1 MSRSFEQTN
10 PDKPLGGRYK
20 VIEELGA
27 GGFGQTFLAEDLHL
41 PGHPRC
47 VVKQLK
53 PKTQDPKS
61 FRMARRLLDREAEV
75 LYQLG
80 NHDQIPRLLAHF
92 EDNEEFYLAQELV
105 DGEPLTQ
112 ELAGGQPWPESQVI
126 ALLEDILQVLAF
138 VHEQQ
143 VIHRDLKPPNL
154 IRRHE
159 DGKIVL
165 IDFGAVK
172 QVSAQSVSLDTAQT
186 NLTISIGTQGY
197 MPNEQ
202 LAGTP
207 RFSSDVYA
215 VGMLG
220 IQALTGVHP
229 KRLKEDIRTGEIDW
243 REHAPHATAK
253 LADILDQMV
262 RYDCR
267 DRYPTA
273 VEALLALQSLTAAPD
288 ESAPQPSSEATKATP
303 SHSLLVPSTSQE
315 PTESDNEQEPTQI
328 WVPTEAA
335 DAGTDQL
342 STQIWVPTELP
353 VEKADSAESTGQTV
367 APPQQEPSDH
377 LGISAPTSTTSELIQ
392 RLFVKPWLMLA
403 VLAAVGVTFA
413 IIKPVIPPHWA
424 GQTADHGDAPAAS
437 PTASAASKPTATRR
451 LSRIKPKMA
460 ELLIQAEGLRE
471 AGEYQQAMEIYDQMI
486 ALKPNKETL
495 VKAYWGR
502 CDSLNKLQKPA
513 EAIVA
518 CNDALAVIPKY
529 PKALRSKGN
538 AFDQQKQT
546 IEALEF
552 YEKATRVEPDFAEA
566 WIDRGVALQ
575 SLGRSWEAL
584 DALDKA
590 IALNRDSAKAWSTK
604 GEALANLGRLQEAIE
619 ALDKAL
625 QLKPDN
631 PEAIKKLREQTQKE
645 LGR

>member
-10 PDKPLGGRYK
+10 SDKPLGGRYK

-53 PKTQDPKS
+53 PQTQDPKS
-61 FRMARRLLDREAEV
+61 LAMARRLFDREAQV
-75 LYQLG
+75 IYQLG

-112 ELAGGQPWPESQVI
+112 ELAGGQHWPESQVI
-126 ALLEDILQVLAF
+126 ALLEDLLQVLAF

-143 VIHRDLKPPNL
+143 VIHRDIKPPNL

-172 QVSAQSVSLDTAQT
+172 QVSTQSINSDTAQT

-229 KRLKEDIRTGEIDW
+229 KRLKEDLRTGEINW
-243 REHAPHATAK
+243 REHAPHVTPE
-253 LADILDQMV
+253 LGDILDKMV
-262 RYDCR
+262 RYDFR

-288 ESAPQPSSEATKATP
+288 ESVPQPQPLSEATQATP
-303 SHSLLVPSTSQE
+303 SQELPLPSNIQE
-315 PTESDNEQEPTQI
+315 STESEMELESTEI
-328 WVPTEAA
+328 WVSTEQT
-335 DAGTDQL
+335 DVGTDQL
-342 STQIWVPTELP
+342 STQIWVPTEPP
-353 VEKADSAESTGQTV
+353 VETTTSASNTEQT
-367 APPQQEPSDH
+367 APPPQQEPSPH
-377 LGISAPTSTTSELIQ
+377 SEISAPRSTKSRLIHRQ
-392 RLFVKPWLMLA
+392 FVKPWSILA
-403 VLAAVGVTFA
+403 VLAVVGLSFA
-413 IIKPVIPPHWA
+413 IIKTVLSS
-424 GQTADHGDAPAAS
+424 QTARQTPDPSGTPAAS
-437 PTASAASKPTATRR
+437 PTTSSASNPTAT
-451 LSRIKPKMA
+451 STPSPTKPQPS
-460 ELLIQAEGLRE
+460 ELLSQADRLRKQGDYE
-471 AGEYQQAMEIYDQMI
+471 KALDLYDQAI
-486 ALKPNKETL
+486 ALKPKLAE
-495 VKAYWGR
+495 AYWGR
-502 CDSLNKLQKPA
+502 CYSLNKLQKPDK
-513 EAIVA
+513 AIVA
-518 CNDALAVIPKY
+518 CNDAIDLKRNY
-529 PKALRSKGN
+529 PEALWSKGN
-538 AFDQQKQT
+538 ALDQQKQT
-546 IEALEF
+546 REALEL
-552 YEKATRVEPDFAEA
+552 YEKATRIKPDFAEA
-566 WIDRGVALQ
+566 WVDRAVALQ

-590 IALNRDSAKAWSTK
+590 IDLNRDSAKAWFTK

-625 QLKPDN
+625 LLNPDN